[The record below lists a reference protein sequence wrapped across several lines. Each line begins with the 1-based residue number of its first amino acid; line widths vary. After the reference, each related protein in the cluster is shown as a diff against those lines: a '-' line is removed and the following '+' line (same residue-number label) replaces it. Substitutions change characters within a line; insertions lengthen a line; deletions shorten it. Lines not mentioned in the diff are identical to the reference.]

1 MDSVDSEISGTNLGR
16 PDLGDKMIDS
26 ALEAGTPLVSISASP
41 SPSLVGSVRGEGIHS
56 EEYESRSSYDS
67 AMDSQYESQRTDSFE
82 KIGNRNSVCSSDS
95 TFFEQDTDNGAA
107 KPPRYHPIS
116 SLNIPSVHSPPKE
129 DDTTISV
136 RINFSFI
143 LI

>member
-1 MDSVDSEISGTNLGR
+1 ML
-16 PDLGDKMIDS
+16 DS

-41 SPSLVGSVRGEGIHS
+41 SPSLVGSAHGEGIHS
-56 EEYESRSSYDS
+56 EEYESHSSYDS
-67 AMDSQYESQRTDSFE
+67 VMDSQYESQRTDSLFE

-107 KPPRYHPIS
+107 KPPRYRPIS
-116 SLNIPSVHSPPKE
+116 SLSIPSVHSPPKE
-129 DDTTISV
+129 DDTMISV
-136 RINFSFI
+136 RTKFSFI